1 MNMKRRTDNRYCAG
15 RGVHKSLKRAEKART
30 LVSKL
35 PSLVESLI
43 AKVKAWEI
51 EKGMTFLYGKEPLL
65 HELQE
70 YTSQRQHR
78 EEEKRRTREQKK
90 LQEQLATEK
99 EAIYGSK
106 PKKPL
111 GQSTNNNTMVGTP
124 ARRIGTP
131 SGRMGISGSK
141 DRRDS
146 TRVIP
151 VNFVA
156 LAKDDPVYRGS

>member
-1 MNMKRRTDNRYCAG
+1 M
-15 RGVHKSLKRAEKART
+15 
-30 LVSKL
+30 
-35 PSLVESLI
+35 
-43 AKVKAWEI
+43 
-51 EKGMTFLYGKEPLL
+51 
-65 HELQE
+65 
-70 YTSQRQHR
+70 
-78 EEEKRRTREQKK
+78 
-90 LQEQLATEK
+90 QEQLATEK